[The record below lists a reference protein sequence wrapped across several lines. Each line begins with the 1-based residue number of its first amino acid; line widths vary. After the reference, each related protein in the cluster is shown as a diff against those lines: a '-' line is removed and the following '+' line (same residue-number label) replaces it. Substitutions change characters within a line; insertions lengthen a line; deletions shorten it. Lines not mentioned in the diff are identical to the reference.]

1 MKRALLFTVVAAT
14 MFIGCETEVIQPIV
28 VDQPAPKPA
37 FKVLKFS
44 GALEYIG
51 KGGVAEYVQ
60 TEGEARYILT
70 KLASPVQ
77 SALAKGAT
85 RETFELTLEAEAN
98 LRSMSGESGLV
109 WKVAGVSF
117 DRVALD
123 ETDDYSI
130 TKRYRIDRMSSVQ
143 YLNLQFIVTKTE
155 LRFDRMWI
163 TGAVIAEP

>member
-1 MKRALLFTVVAAT
+1 MKRALLFTVVVAT

-28 VDQPAPKPA
+28 VNQPAPKPTS
-37 FKVLKFS
+37 KVLKFS

-60 TEGEARYILT
+60 TEGEVRYILT
-70 KLASPVQ
+70 KLASPAQ
-77 SALAKGAT
+77 SELAKGAI
-85 RETFELTLEAEAN
+85 RETFELTVEAEAN
-98 LRSMSGESGLV
+98 LRSMSGESGLT
-109 WKVAGVSF
+109 WKIAGASL

-130 TKRYRIDRMSSVQ
+130 TKRYRIDRMGSEQ

-155 LRFDRMWI
+155 LRFDRIWI
-163 TGAVIAEP
+163 TGAEIVVP

>member
-1 MKRALLFTVVAAT
+1 MKRALLFTVIVAAL
-14 MFIGCETEVIQPIV
+14 FIGCETEVIQPIV
-28 VDQPAPKPA
+28 VDQPIPKPS

-44 GALEYIG
+44 GALEYTG

-60 TEGEARYILT
+60 TEGEVRYILT
-70 KLASPVQ
+70 KLASPAQ
-77 SALAKGAT
+77 SELAKGST

-98 LRSMSGESGLV
+98 LRSMSGESGLA
-109 WKVAGVSF
+109 WKIAGASL

-130 TKRYRIDRMSSVQ
+130 RKRYQIDRMGSEQ

-163 TGAVIAEP
+163 TGGEIAVP